1 MSWVLSM
8 HSDTYNSFKNI
19 YSVQKNK
26 TILVSQTGFLSA
38 GANSAPTNNCF
49 LNLMPVL
56 HKKYSTNINLSNCL
70 SEATRSE
77 VEF

>member
-1 MSWVLSM
+1 M

-19 YSVQKNK
+19 YSVQKNKNK

-70 SEATRSE
+70 SEAARSE